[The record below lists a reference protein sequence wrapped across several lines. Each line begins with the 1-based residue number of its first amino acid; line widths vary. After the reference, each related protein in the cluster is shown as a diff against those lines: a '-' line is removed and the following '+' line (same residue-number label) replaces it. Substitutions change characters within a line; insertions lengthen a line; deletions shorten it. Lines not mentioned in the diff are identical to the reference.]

1 MKEQVVAGVIVAA
14 IVAVAGAIGAS
25 LAGWWPK
32 IFGLIGGAW
41 NWFGSSSQHP
51 NWLLLLLWGVFS
63 SGYCVFQC
71 GFSIIFVVLVS
82 LKLLGEI
89 IVAIT
94 SMGLTGSGIILL
106 ALTLK

>member
-1 MKEQVVAGVIVAA
+1 MVAKDFWSHWRGVELVWQFVSTSQLVA
-14 IVAVAGAIGAS
+14 
-25 LAGWWPK
+25 
-32 IFGLIGGAW
+32 
-41 NWFGSSSQHP
+41 SSVMG
-51 NWLLLLLWGVFS
+51 GVFS

>member
-1 MKEQVVAGVIVAA
+1 MPRSLLLLERLGRVLRDGGQRFLV
-14 IVAVAGAIGAS
+14 S
-25 LAGWWPK
+25 LAGRGT
-32 IFGLIGGAW
+32 GLAVRLNIPTGCFFCYG
-41 NWFGSSSQHP
+41 
-51 NWLLLLLWGVFS
+51 GVFS